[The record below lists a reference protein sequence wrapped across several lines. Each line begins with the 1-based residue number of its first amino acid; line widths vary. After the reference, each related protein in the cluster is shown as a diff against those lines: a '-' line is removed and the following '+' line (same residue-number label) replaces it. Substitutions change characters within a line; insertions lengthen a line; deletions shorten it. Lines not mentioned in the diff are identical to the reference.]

1 MSRYKPRLY
10 RLFNRGNYRDFNF
23 NMGGRLYCA
32 SDDNWQSR
40 NSDARSLI
48 TINGQD
54 TVELDISA
62 SHMVVLHGITRK
74 PLDTTVDPYDLE
86 GVERDVVKNVFSAW
100 CGLGRSPRRWPKK
113 FREEYAQ
120 RKGRELNQV
129 YKLKNVVAALRTRHP
144 ALNKIKSGSL
154 DWSKLQF
161 EESECFLSVMLDLQR
176 NFEVPALPVFDSLIV
191 PEKDSGLTTE
201 ILKSAY
207 QDRFGIR
214 PQVRC
219 K

>member
-1 MSRYKPRLY
+1 
-10 RLFNRGNYRDFNF
+10 
-23 NMGGRLYCA
+23 MGGRLYCA